1 MAEELNIRQD
11 KFLKAL
17 LVAGSVIEACS
28 VAGINPTTGY
38 KYLKDE
44 KFMRE
49 YRLLRRE
56 AMQQVTAQ
64 LQKSS
69 EQAVKVLHEVMLDPD
84 NAPNARVTAAKNT
97 LDIAYRSLELDDLAE
112 RLEVVEAIS
121 NEK

>member
-1 MAEELNIRQD
+1 MASDLNIRQD
-11 KFLKAL
+11 SFLKAL
-17 LVAGSVIEACS
+17 LQAGSVNEACEM
-28 VAGINPTTGY
+28 AKINRSTGY
-38 KYLKDE
+38 KYLKD
-44 KFMRE
+44 KTFMAE
-49 YRLLRRE
+49 YRKLRRE